1 MWSRHREKSKIGMIP
16 SSGLATELCE
26 DVSDLIKSGTKDHQ
40 LTVTLEKR
48 HYIYGSQAT
57 STATLQAKVSR
68 KITRAYEVATLS
80 I

>member
-1 MWSRHREKSKIGMIP
+1 MIP